1 MQVAKV
7 TLELRIPERLSLRL
21 GAREKKR
28 KRSLRCRLGVS
39 FAAHQ
44 KRGNPSCI
52 NPMAF
57 CRICGKPLTWIQNL
71 FNRTVHDTCREI
83 HGYIG
88 HLQLS
93 DWWLSSFDED
103 ERQYI
108 ELAFTPLG
116 LGIIHEGARPT
127 AEGNSL
133 LTGSRGLQVYGRAGT
148 FLANLAEWLNKPECR
163 HLARRVIEQ
172 AEAIASDPLEK
183 HDVFQVMVVVNYR
196 DRKKHPTFLHAAIRA
211 CQKQID
217 IAPEAIRL
225 WRSQRRRTVPTHNG
239 FEQLAII
246 REKEGNYAAA
256 IRLSQAAL
264 KQGWRG
270 VDWEGRIRRC
280 KRKAAERE
288 GKISL
293 VRRSGE

>member
-1 MQVAKV
+1 
-7 TLELRIPERLSLRL
+7 
-21 GAREKKR
+21 
-28 KRSLRCRLGVS
+28 
-39 FAAHQ
+39 
-44 KRGNPSCI
+44 
-52 NPMAF
+52 MAF

-88 HLQLS
+88 HFQLS
-93 DWWLSSFDED
+93 DWWFSSFDED

-217 IAPEAIRL
+217 IAPRGHTALEKSAPAD
-225 WRSQRRRTVPTHNG
+225 STH
-239 FEQLAII
+239 A
-246 REKEGNYAAA
+246 
-256 IRLSQAAL
+256 
-264 KQGWRG
+264 
-270 VDWEGRIRRC
+270 
-280 KRKAAERE
+280 
-288 GKISL
+288 
-293 VRRSGE
+293 